1 MTDKENDD
9 KWKKFA
15 QEQADLP
22 PEEEVS
28 IEVAGEE
35 DDMES
40 VDVGMSEEDSVEVN
54 VSDDSLAAVQELQD
68 KIKSLELKMVG
79 YKDQAVRAAAEM
91 DNARRRAE
99 RDVSNAHRFGNE
111 KLMKELLPVID
122 SLVRGQEGM
131 DEKNEQVKSMLDGMV
146 MTLELFESI
155 LSKFGLNVISP
166 EKGEAFNPELHEA
179 MSMQPDSD
187 ADKNKV
193 LQVLQKGYEL
203 NGRVLRAA
211 MVIVSA

>member
-1 MTDKENDD
+1 MTGKENDD

-28 IEVAGEE
+28 IEVADEE
-35 DDMES
+35 GDTES

-122 SLVRGQEGM
+122 SLVRGQEGV
-131 DEKNEQVKSMLDGMV
+131 DEQNEQIKSMLKPNRGQ
-146 MTLELFESI
+146 I
-155 LSKFGLNVISP
+155 AK
-166 EKGEAFNPELHEA
+166 
-179 MSMQPDSD
+179 
-187 ADKNKV
+187 
-193 LQVLQKGYEL
+193 
-203 NGRVLRAA
+203 
-211 MVIVSA
+211 